1 MPLTASDAFS
11 LLRNAKAQN
20 RLAHAYLITGPQG
33 SGKRRLAEQLCEI
46 VVEEKNDVMRH
57 PDVHVVEPESKSRR
71 IVIDQ
76 IRELERTLQ
85 MRSARGGR
93 KAGVIFDADRLQP
106 QASNA
111 FLKTL
116 EEPPAGTHLILVSSL
131 PDQLLETILS
141 RCIEVPLHPTERRAL
156 TPRQRDLLAILRS
169 TARRDGLD
177 LPEVFGLVR
186 DFQKLLSDAREA
198 AQAQSDAELKA
209 EELRYKQFA
218 DAKWFEDREDY
229 FKALTEARYVAERV
243 LLLETLEAWQADIL
257 RQQAGFAQLD
267 LPDLADETATLARRC
282 SPAKAL
288 RCAGALETLRE
299 QLGNPGI
306 QEQLAIE
313 SAFLKTFGG
322 K

>member
-1 MPLTASDAFS
+1 MPLSASDAFS

-33 SGKRRLAEQLCEI
+33 SGKRRLAEQLCEL
-46 VVEEKNDVMRH
+46 VVGGENNAMRH

-71 IVIDQ
+71 IVIEQ
-76 IRELERTLQ
+76 IRDLERTLQ

-116 EEPPAGTHLILVSSL
+116 EEPPAGTHLILVSGL

-141 RCIEVPLHPTERRAL
+141 RCIEVPLHPTARREL
-156 TPRQRDLLAILRS
+156 TPRQRDLLTILRS

-186 DFQKLLSDAREA
+186 DFQKLLSEAREA
-198 AQAQSDAELKA
+198 AQSQSDAELKG
-209 EELRYKQFA
+209 EEQRYKQFA
-218 DAKWFEDREDY
+218 DAKWFEEREDY
-229 FKALTEARYVAERV
+229 FKALTEARYVAERA

-267 LPDLADETATLARRC
+267 LPELGAETATLAQRS

-288 RCAGALETLRE
+288 HRAGALEKLRE

-313 SAFLKTFGG
+313 VAFLKTFGA
-322 K
+322 